1 MTEVVSGNSQ
11 KTLTSFSIR
20 KMFVI
25 AVTTGSA
32 SILIGAMFSNIFF
45 SLVLPLVVMGGY
57 AYLAYNNSL
66 DLPRTV
72 VGDSFYYLGF
82 ILTLTAVAAS
92 LWVLSSTAVEI
103 GKVVQSFG
111 AALGTTILGLVFR
124 LMFTSFSA
132 ESSVRRERLEHE
144 LERSIST
151 FTGQIEVMTNEVIKS
166 LITTQS
172 QCNNALQSTTSD
184 YEKQRL
190 DMFSSF
196 NDIESKV
203 SEFINGLEDK
213 FNKIEIKPDII
224 SGPINKSMKTFID
237 TVEEHSASYQEA
249 SNSILKQSEQL
260 AKKFSENESLQL
272 KHNKLLGDKLDEVIT
287 QQSEQYRSNLETI
300 SASIINSLGDIK
312 DVKIDVNERVSKEFM
327 QLESV
332 LKRSVSGFEVA
343 ITSFDGIS
351 VKAKEIE
358 GSFSSSAEK
367 MSESL
372 VFAES
377 IVGAMG
383 AFNDSNS
390 AVASSL
396 GKLVSTINGL
406 EEQLTEN
413 RLDAN
418 KANELVKE
426 SAKATHNASTQ
437 MANDISNVYGHLALQ
452 IKSLREAS

>member
-1 MTEVVSGNSQ
+1 MTELVSGNSE
-11 KTLTSFSIR
+11 KTLISFSIR

-32 SILIGAMFSNIFF
+32 SILIGAMFNNIFF
-45 SLVLPLVVMGGY
+45 SLILPLVAMCVY
-57 AYLAYNNSL
+57 AYIAYNNSL

-132 ESSVRRERLEHE
+132 ETSVRRERLEHE

-166 LITTQS
+166 IVITQS
-172 QCNNALQSTTSD
+172 QCNEALKNTATD
-184 YEKQRL
+184 YEKLRV

-196 NDIESKV
+196 NDIEKKV
-203 SEFINGLEDK
+203 NDSINGLEEK

-224 SGPINKSMKTFID
+224 SGPINKSMKAFVNTID
-237 TVEEHSASYQEA
+237 RHSNSYQKA
-249 SNSILKQSEQL
+249 SDSIIKQS
-260 AKKFSENESLQL
+260 KKLSENLSENENIQIT
-272 KHNKLLGDKLDEVIT
+272 HNKLLGEKIGEVIT
-287 QQSEQYRSNLETI
+287 QQSEQYRRNLETI
-300 SASIINSLGDIK
+300 SSSIINSLGDIK
-312 DVKIDVNERVSKEFM
+312 QVKIDVNERISSEFL
-327 QLESV
+327 QLEAV
-332 LKRSVSGFEVA
+332 LKTSVSGFEGA
-343 ITSFDGIS
+343 ISSFDSIS
-351 VKAKEIE
+351 VKATKLED
-358 GSFSSSAEK
+358 SFSSSADK
-367 MSESL
+367 MSTSLES
-372 VFAES
+372 AES
-377 IVGAMG
+377 IVDAMG

-390 AVASSL
+390 TVASSL

-406 EEQLTEN
+406 EEQLSEN
-413 RLDAN
+413 RFDAN
-418 KANELVKE
+418 NANKLVKE
-426 SAKATHNASTQ
+426 SAKATQNASTQ
-437 MANDISNVYGHLALQ
+437 MANDISDVYGHLAIQ
-452 IKSLREAS
+452 IKSLRESS